1 MNKSPVVRWLL
12 LALGGV
18 TLLMLYRVV
27 SGPPA
32 RDGLVVIEDLEAYEI
47 KYRALEVDH
56 SIVVAIEGMGSF
68 ESADASATSLAAYA
82 WITDRTNRDVVW
94 KMDATENVQRGRG
107 AEAIVQDTLRLP
119 AGYYDV
125 YFATYGNQLVSSNS
139 RGLFGRTLTG
149 VSDWQK
155 DFRKWYV
162 TATLI
167 EGKETD
173 ARSVHRHE
181 ERTRFAEGERVVW
194 DSGPVE
200 DDEYE
205 TFLFRVNTEAT
216 VNIRTV
222 GELGHDIGQV
232 EDVLTGDI
240 VWEMS
245 QENSIHAGGAEQNR
259 LAHASVEL
267 QPGIYRASYRTDATH
282 AYSDWVANPPYDVAG
297 WGLSLTVA
305 SNEPVPVALD
315 VWNEREPAVS
325 ILRVENSQFKAVT
338 FAVNAAERVLVYGLG
353 EMKSNDRYDYGWI
366 EQAVGVDPFA
376 GRSDEDDFEPNRDL
390 TIWEMTYDGSV
401 AAGGDR
407 SNRRV
412 MSFVDLPPARYNLY
426 YRTDESQAYDSW
438 SNGEP
443 NHGEQWGVAVFS
455 IDDTNPNR
463 ISILDQATWEYE
475 REDFE
480 ERISAEVETAVEAA
494 VSEALEAV
502 SEVTA
507 EEVNE
512 RLGFDESDVL
522 LAMNRLENNANVSG
536 SFTLREKSRIRIV
549 ALGEITESGERY
561 DFGSIEKANSGE
573 LVWDMTWENTVAA
586 GGDDANRIFE
596 GEIELPAGEYVVRF
610 STDGTHSFN
619 HFDTRPPS
627 TPAAWGITI
636 ATAQ

>member
-1 MNKSPVVRWLL
+1 MNKSPVVRLL
-12 LALGGV
+12 LFALGGV
-18 TLLMLYRVV
+18 TLLMLYRVLA
-27 SGPPA
+27 GPPA
-32 RDGLVVIEDLEAYEI
+32 REGLVVIEDLETYEI
-47 KYRALEVDH
+47 KYRALEVEH

-68 ESADASATSLAAYA
+68 ESDDASTTSLAAYA
-82 WITDRTNRDVVW
+82 WITNRTSRDVVW
-94 KMDATENVQRGRG
+94 KMDGTDNVQRGRG
-107 AEAIVQDTLRLP
+107 AEAIVKDTLRLP

-125 YFATYGNQLVSSNS
+125 YFASYGNQLASSNG

-149 VSDWQK
+149 TADWQK

-162 TATLI
+162 AATLI

-173 ARSVHRHE
+173 ARTIHRHE
-181 ERTRFAEGERVVW
+181 ERTRFGEGERVVW

-205 TFLFRVNTEAT
+205 SFLFRVNAEST

-222 GELGHDIGQV
+222 GELGHDIGQI
-232 EDVLTGDI
+232 EDVVSGE
-240 VWEMS
+240 VKWKMS
-245 QENSIHAGGAEQNR
+245 QENSAHAGGAEQNR
-259 LAHASVEL
+259 LAKASVVL
-267 QPGIYRASYRTDATH
+267 APGIYRASYRTDATH
-282 AYSDWVANPPYDVAG
+282 AYSDWVANPPYDVSG

-305 SNEPVPVALD
+305 SSEPVPIALD
-315 VWNEREPAVS
+315 IWNEREPAVS

-338 FAVNAAERVLVYGLG
+338 FSVNSAEKVLVYGLG

-366 EQAVGVDPFA
+366 EQAVGTDPFA
-376 GRSDEDDFEPNRDL
+376 GRSDEDDFEPNSDL
-390 TIWEMTYDGSV
+390 SIWEMTYDGSV

-443 NHGEQWGVAVFS
+443 DHGEQWGVAVFS
-455 IDDTNPNR
+455 LNDGAEN
-463 ISILDQATWEYE
+463 SIAVLDRATWEYD

-480 ERISAEVETAVEAA
+480 ERISAEVESAVETA
-494 VSEALEAV
+494 VSEALEAAV
-502 SEVTA
+502 SA
-507 EEVNE
+507 EQVIEN
-512 RLGFDESDVL
+512 LGFNESSVL
-522 LAMNRLENNANVSG
+522 LAMNRLENDANVSG
-536 SFTLREKSRIRIV
+536 SFTLDERRRIRIV

-561 DFGSIEKANSGE
+561 DFGSIEKADSGE
-573 LVWDMTWENTVAA
+573 VVWDMTWENTKAA

-596 GEIELPAGEYVVRF
+596 GDIELPAGEYVVRF

-619 HFDTRPPS
+619 NFDTRPPS